1 MLTIKQKV
9 FRVIGNKL
17 IKASSEGLYSDME
30 PSFKD
35 IFFKCKNYT
44 MTSPERMYSLYKSTE
59 YVLNN
64 NIPGDIVECGVW
76 RGGSSMVCALT
87 MMKMQSMDRKIYLYD
102 TYSGMSEPTEK
113 DVDFEGSQSIK
124 KWKKM
129 ERDNHNKWDYA
140 SLAEVK
146 NNMQSTKY
154 PDENIIYIKGKV
166 ENTIPNKIPEK
177 ISILRLDT
185 DWYESTY
192 HELIH
197 LFPLLSKNG
206 VLIIDDYGHWQGSK
220 EAVDNYIEENKVKIL
235 LNRVDYTGRIGI
247 KTKY

>member
-9 FRVIGNKL
+9 FRIIGNKF

-30 PSFKD
+30 PEFKD
-35 IFFKCKNYT
+35 IFLKSKDYT

-59 YVLNN
+59 YVINN

-87 MMKMQSMDRKIYLYD
+87 MIKMQSTDKKIYMYD

-113 DVDFEGSQSIK
+113 DVDFEGNPSIN

-129 ERDNHNKWDYA
+129 ERDEHNKWDYA
-140 SLAEVK
+140 SLKEVK
-146 NNMQSTKY
+146 NNMRKTNY
-154 PDENIIYIKGKV
+154 PDEKIIYIKGKV
-166 ENTIPNKIPEK
+166 ENTIPEKIPEK

-197 LFPLLSKNG
+197 LFPRLSKNG

-247 KTKY
+247 KNE

>member
-9 FRVIGNKL
+9 FRVIGNKF

-30 PSFKD
+30 PTFKD
-35 IFFKCKNYT
+35 IFLKCKDYT

-64 NIPGDIVECGVW
+64 NIPGEIVECGVW
-76 RGGSSMVCALT
+76 RGGSSMVCAFT
-87 MMKMQSMDRKIYLYD
+87 MMKMQSMDRKIYMYD

-113 DVDFEGSQSIK
+113 DVDFEGNSSIK

-129 ERDNHNKWDYA
+129 DRNNHNKWDYA
-140 SLAEVK
+140 SLNEVK
-146 NNMQSTKY
+146 NNMQTTNY

-166 ENTIPNKIPEK
+166 ENTIPEKIPEK

-197 LFPLLSKNG
+197 LFPRLSKNG

-247 KTKY
+247 KTE